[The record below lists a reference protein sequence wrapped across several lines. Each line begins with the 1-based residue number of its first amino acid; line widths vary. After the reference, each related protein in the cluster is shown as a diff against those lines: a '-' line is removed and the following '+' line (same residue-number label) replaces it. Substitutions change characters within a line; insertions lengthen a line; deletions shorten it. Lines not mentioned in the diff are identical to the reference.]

1 MANNSVYVITVH
13 ENEHGASDCDDAFLL
28 GVYASEE
35 LAVEA
40 AVAEARS
47 KFSHVYCDECEIGD
61 EEFNWGNWQDLPDTE
76 AERTEDDDYSKE
88 GVINAIRAAGGSFLI
103 SVPNGSFYALTVSEE
118 EVISE

>member
-13 ENEHGASDCDDAFLL
+13 ANDQGAFGGDDAFLL
-28 GVYASEE
+28 GVYGSEE

-40 AVAEARS
+40 AVAEARN
-47 KFSHVYCDECEIGD
+47 KFSHVYCGECEIGD
-61 EEFNWGNWQDLPDTE
+61 EEFNWGEWQDLPDTE

-88 GVINAIRAAGGSFLI
+88 GILNAIRAAGGSFRI
-103 SVPNGSFYALTVSEE
+103 SVPNGSFYELTVTEE